1 MPRHLPADEVGSAL
15 RRGKTVEQFV
25 GLRTDAS
32 GSRVCWLEIRPVR
45 DAFEA
50 HRFDVVDH
58 GAPDSLDVY
67 AWVDGDAEQES
78 SMFATPE
85 AAIEFTIKHW
95 AADSLKWVNQGVLQD
110 EYCEAI
116 LMRPETEN

>member
-1 MPRHLPADEVGSAL
+1 M
-15 RRGKTVEQFV
+15 EQFV
-25 GLRTDAS
+25 GLRADGS
-32 GSRVCWLEIRPVR
+32 GSRICWLEIRPVR

-67 AWVDGDAEQES
+67 AWADGDAEQES

-95 AADSLKWVNQGVLQD
+95 GADSLKWVNQGVLQD